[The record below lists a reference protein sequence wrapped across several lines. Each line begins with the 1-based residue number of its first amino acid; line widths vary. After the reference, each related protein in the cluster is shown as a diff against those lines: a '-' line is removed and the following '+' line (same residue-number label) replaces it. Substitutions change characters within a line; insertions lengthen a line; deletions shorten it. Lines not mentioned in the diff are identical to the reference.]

1 MIENL
6 KKFFKKNKIPFRNY
20 IVVISKNSNDFNRIL
35 QDEKFLILCF
45 KKIKE
50 KNAKKLILRNN
61 NISIEFFPYL
71 NISEKL
77 NPKERINFWIDIY
90 KKYKIDKVIFE

>member
-1 MIENL
+1 MLKKL
-6 KKFFKKNKIPFRNY
+6 KKFLKKNQIPFRNY

-45 KKIKE
+45 KKLKE

-61 NISIEFFPYL
+61 NISIEVFPYS

-77 NPKERINFWIDIY
+77 NSKERINFWTNIY

>member
-1 MIENL
+1 MLEKL
-6 KKFFKKNKIPFRNY
+6 KKLLKKNQIPFKNY

-45 KKIKE
+45 KKLKE

-61 NISIEFFPYL
+61 NISIEVFPYS

-77 NPKERINFWIDIY
+77 NPKERINFWTNIY